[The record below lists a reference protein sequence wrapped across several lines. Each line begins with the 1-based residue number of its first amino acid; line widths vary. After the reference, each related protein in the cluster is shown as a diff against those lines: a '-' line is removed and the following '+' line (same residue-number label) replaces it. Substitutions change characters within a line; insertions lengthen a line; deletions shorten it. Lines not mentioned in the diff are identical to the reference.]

1 MEKGDLGGFH
11 VSGYGIKMETGKE
24 RETLNGER
32 GVVFNI
38 QRFSIHDGPGI
49 RSTVFL
55 KGCPLHCPWCQ
66 NPESI
71 RLLPE
76 IITRDIKC
84 IRCGKCVD
92 ICSQG
97 AIFIGEEG
105 RVIEWGKCNYCLKC
119 AEVCPS
125 KSIEAS
131 GEYKSADEVIE
142 EVVRDSNFYRRS
154 GGGMT
159 ISGGEPLVQW
169 RFTLALLQKARK
181 KGIHTAL
188 DTTGYADWEA
198 LDKVLNYTKLV
209 LYDLKHMDSA
219 RHKEVTGV
227 SNELILENLEKTV
240 KKPGLKVWIRRPI
253 ILNFNDYEEELE
265 ELCRFVLTLGPAV
278 EKVSLLPFHKF
289 AELKYTAVGK
299 VYPYQ
304 GTPLLSDERVEE
316 FRKLVESHGLKVDV
330 GK

>member
-1 MEKGDLGGFH
+1 
-11 VSGYGIKMETGKE
+11 METGKE
-24 RETLNGER
+24 RENLHNER

-71 RLLPE
+71 RLSPE

-84 IRCGKCVD
+84 IRCAKCAG
-92 ICSQG
+92 ICPQR
-97 AIFIGEEG
+97 AISIGEEG

-119 AEVCPS
+119 AEICPS

-142 EVVRDSNFYRRS
+142 EVAKDSNFYRRS

-159 ISGGEPLVQW
+159 VSGGEPLVQW
-169 RFTLALLQKARK
+169 RFTLALLQKARQ

-198 LDKVLNYTKLV
+198 LAEVLNYTKLV

-253 ILNFNDYEEELE
+253 ILGFNDSKDELE
-265 ELCRFVLTLGPAV
+265 ELCRFVLTLGPTV
-278 EKVSLLPFHKF
+278 EKISLLPFHKF
-289 AELKYTAVGK
+289 AELKYTATGK
-299 VYPYQ
+299 VYPYHDV
-304 GTPLLSDERVEE
+304 PILSDERVEE
-316 FRKLVESHGLKVDV
+316 LRRLVLSHGLKADV

>member
-1 MEKGDLGGFH
+1 
-11 VSGYGIKMETGKE
+11 METGKE
-24 RETLNGER
+24 RENLHNER

-71 RLLPE
+71 RLSPE

-84 IRCGKCVD
+84 IRCAKCAG
-92 ICSQG
+92 ICPQR
-97 AIFIGEEG
+97 AISIGEEG

-119 AEVCPS
+119 AEICPS

-131 GEYKSADEVIE
+131 GEYKSVDEVME
-142 EVVRDSNFYRRS
+142 EVAKDSNFYRRS

-159 ISGGEPLVQW
+159 VSGGEPLVQW
-169 RFTLALLQKARK
+169 RFTLALLQKARQ

-198 LDKVLNYTKLV
+198 LAEVLNYTKLV

-253 ILNFNDYEEELE
+253 ILGFNDSKDELE
-265 ELCRFVLTLGPAV
+265 ELCRFVLTLGPTV
-278 EKVSLLPFHKF
+278 EKISLLPFHKF
-289 AELKYTAVGK
+289 AELKYTATGK
-299 VYPYQ
+299 VYPYHDV
-304 GTPLLSDERVEE
+304 PILSDERVEE
-316 FRKLVESHGLKVDV
+316 LRRLVLSHGLKADV